1 MRHMCEA
8 KNMGEIMWLVAD
20 GLDQDW
26 DSLQSEAAASLGC
39 PKKEAM
45 NFWLVNLPPR
55 TYPPSKRV

>member
-45 NFWLVNLPPR
+45 NFWLVNLPP
-55 TYPPSKRV
+55 